1 MRTCLVC
8 LLWLSCSRKEK
19 EAGITTSSLPG
30 TTLDFIK
37 LDVGKGVALVDTPGL
52 ILSHQLTSSLLSDE
66 LKAVF
71 PERSIEEVTLP
82 REDGVCRRP
91 SFLLHIL
98 CGECCTQRIPRAP
111 PCRITL
117 VLLHVRFSVG
127 TRCGGACF
135 EHNRSRR
142 GRVRSETYGR
152 YPQAT
157 FPSRASRRVSIRA
170 RVA

>member
-37 LDVGKGVALVDTPGL
+37 LGVGKGVALVDTPGL

-71 PERSIEEVTLP
+71 PERSIEEVTLRVGEGKSVMLGGLARMEFVEGLP
-82 REDGVCRRP
+82 FFFTFFVVSVAHRE
-91 SFLLHIL
+91 FLGHH
-98 CGECCTQRIPRAP
+98 
-111 PCRITL
+111 L
-117 VLLHVRFSVG
+117 VESPWFFYM
-127 TRCGGACF
+127 C
-135 EHNRSRR
+135 
-142 GRVRSETYGR
+142 
-152 YPQAT
+152 
-157 FPSRASRRVSIRA
+157 ASR
-170 RVA
+170 